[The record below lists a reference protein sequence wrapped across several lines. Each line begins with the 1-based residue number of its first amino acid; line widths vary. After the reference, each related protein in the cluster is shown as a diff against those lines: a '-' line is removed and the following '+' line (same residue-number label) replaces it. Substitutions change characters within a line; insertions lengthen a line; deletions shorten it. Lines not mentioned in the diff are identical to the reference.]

1 MIKFRWRSPRWILVS
16 LLVCLLTVVAYP
28 SWGRSPFS
36 PIEERATVQMDGK
49 VLFEISGIAGFPA
62 PERAE
67 VINLKLEQLLQSYI
81 QDPNSAPQYKIDPDN
96 EQAILSFDRSYLL
109 TVTPQ
114 DVRGERTVE
123 SQARRYAALIL
134 NGIETAQYERTGEYL
149 RQAVLV
155 MLGVL
160 LAAISLHLGMNQGVK
175 LGERRLGTWI
185 SAGEL
190 RIRNLQISEKL
201 LHRLIKLV
209 RFGLLFGLWWA
220 VGYYLTDL
228 FPLLRRSRYWLFD
241 LILESLIDPIFNLNE
256 NSYSLLDLLT
266 LIGLTAG
273 LWVGVRSL
281 TRLFRNRV
289 LAFTSTD
296 RAVQDVLGVLVQS
309 LLMFLGLL
317 LILQIWGLD
326 VSSLTI
332 IASVLGVG
340 IGFGLQ
346 NIANNL
352 ISGLIITFER
362 HVQAGDFVEVANL
375 MGTVEQVGAR
385 STQILTLD
393 QVSIIVPNSRFLET
407 EVINWSH
414 SNPVSRL
421 RLPVGV
427 SYNCDP
433 EQVRQVLLNTANSHT
448 DVMVDPPPQVLFK
461 GFGES
466 SLDFEL
472 LVWIREPR
480 GQFKLKSDLYFR
492 LEKALRYYKMEI
504 PYPQRDLHLRSSH
517 LDEILQH
524 LQKSKEDPQ
533 PENTPPLELTDTALE
548 YLVQKMQGQEGIEI
562 KDRWY
567 RGNFY
572 PGVFVAAEAIDWW
585 MKELKLKQGQGVQL
599 GQVLCDRQIIH
610 HAFQDIPFQDSYEFY
625 RFYS

>member
-1 MIKFRWRSPRWILVS
+1 
-16 LLVCLLTVVAYP
+16 
-28 SWGRSPFS
+28 
-36 PIEERATVQMDGK
+36 
-49 VLFEISGIAGFPA
+49 
-62 PERAE
+62 
-67 VINLKLEQLLQSYI
+67 
-81 QDPNSAPQYKIDPDN
+81 
-96 EQAILSFDRSYLL
+96 
-109 TVTPQ
+109 
-114 DVRGERTVE
+114 
-123 SQARRYAALIL
+123 
-134 NGIETAQYERTGEYL
+134 
-149 RQAVLV
+149 

-160 LAAISLHLGMNQGVK
+160 LVAIGLHVGVNK
-175 LGERRLGTWI
+175 GVELSEHYLRLLIDSNRCQFRRL
-185 SAGEL
+185 
-190 RIRNLQISEKL
+190 QIPDQL
-201 LHRLIKLV
+201 LHRLMKLG
-209 RFGLLFGLWWA
+209 RLGLLLGLWYA

-241 LILESLIDPIFNLNE
+241 LVFQSLTDPVFILNE

-266 LIGLTAG
+266 LIALTVG
-273 LWVGVRSL
+273 LWFGVRSL
-281 TRLFRNRV
+281 TRLLRNRV
-289 LAFTSTD
+289 LAFTDTD

-317 LILQIWGLD
+317 IILQIWGLN

-362 HVQAGDFVEVANL
+362 HVQVGDFVEVANL
-375 MGTVEQVGAR
+375 MGTVEKMGAR

-393 QVSIIVPNSRFLET
+393 RVSIIVPNSRFLET

-414 SNPVSRL
+414 GNPVSRL

-427 SYNCDP
+427 SYDCDP
-433 EQVRQVLLNTANSHT
+433 EQVRSVLLNTAKLHPE
-448 DVMVDPPPQVLFK
+448 VMVEPPPHVLFK

-480 GQFKLKSDLYFR
+480 QQFNLKSDLYFR
-492 LEKALRYYKMEI
+492 LERAMRYYKMEI
-504 PYPQRDLHLRSSH
+504 PYPQRDLRLRSTH
-517 LDEILQH
+517 LDRVVEQ
-524 LQKSKEDPQ
+524 LQKGEENPPPQ
-533 PENTPPLELTDTALE
+533 NSPPLELTDTALE
-548 YLVQKMQGQEGIEI
+548 YLVQKMQGEEGVEI

-572 PGVFVAAEAIDWW
+572 PGVFVAAEAVDWW
-585 MKELKLKQGQGVQL
+585 IRELKLKQVQAVEL
-599 GQVLCDRQIIH
+599 GQVLCDHQIIH

-625 RFYS
+625 RFYIKSG

>member
-1 MIKFRWRSPRWILVS
+1 MIKFGWRWILIS
-16 LLVCLLTVVAYP
+16 LLVCLLTLVAYP

-36 PIEERATVQMDGK
+36 PIEQWATVEMDGK
-49 VLFEISGIAGFPA
+49 VLFEIRGLVSFPA
-62 PERAE
+62 SERAE
-67 VINLKLEQLLQSYI
+67 FINTRLEELLQTHLRAGS
-81 QDPNSAPQYKIDPDN
+81 PAPQYSINPDN
-96 EQAILSFDRSYLL
+96 EQSILSFNNSYLL
-109 TVTPQ
+109 TVTPV
-114 DVRGERTVE
+114 DVRGERTTE
-123 SQARRYAALIL
+123 SQARRYATLIL
-134 NGIETAQYERTGEYL
+134 DGIETAQYERTADYL
-149 RQAVLV
+149 RQAALV

-160 LAAISLHLGMNQGVK
+160 FIALGVHVGVNKGVHWGESRLRMLMDSGK
-175 LGERRLGTWI
+175 LKFGR
-185 SAGEL
+185 
-190 RIRNLQISEKL
+190 LQIPDRL
-201 LHRLIKLV
+201 LHRLMKLG
-209 RFGLLFGLWWA
+209 RFGLLFGLWWS

-228 FPLLRRSRYWLFD
+228 LPLLRRSRYWLFD
-241 LILESLIDPIFNLNE
+241 LILESLTDPVFTLNE

-266 LIGLTAG
+266 LIALTVG
-273 LWVGVRSL
+273 LWFGVRSL
-281 TRLFRNRV
+281 TRLFRTRV
-289 LAFTSTD
+289 LAFTSSD
-296 RAVQDVLGVLVQS
+296 RAVQDVLGVLLQS

-317 LILQIWGLD
+317 IILQIWGLD

-375 MGTVEQVGAR
+375 MGTVEKVGAR

-433 EQVRQVLLNTANSHT
+433 DRVRSVLLNTAESHP
-448 DVMVDPPPQVLFK
+448 DVMVEPAPQVLFK
-461 GFGES
+461 GFGDS

-480 GQFKLKSDLYFR
+480 QQFQLTSDLYFC
-492 LEKALRYYKMEI
+492 LEKALRYYNLEI
-504 PYPQRDLHLRSSH
+504 PYPQRDLHLRSTH
-517 LDEILQH
+517 IDEILQH
-524 LQKSKEDPQ
+524 LQNGAENPQ
-533 PENTPPLELTDTALE
+533 PQNNLSLELTDTALE
-548 YLVQKMQGQEGIEI
+548 YLVQKMQGEEGVEI

-572 PGVFVAAEAIDWW
+572 PGVFVAAEAVDWW
-585 MKELKLKQGQGVQL
+585 MKELKVKQGQAVQL

-625 RFYS
+625 RFYSS

>member
-1 MIKFRWRSPRWILVS
+1 MIKLRWRWILVT
-16 LLVCLLTVVAYP
+16 LLVCLLTLVAHP

-36 PIEERATVQMDGK
+36 PIENRATVEMDGK
-49 VLFEISGIAGFPA
+49 VLFEVRGIVGFPA

-67 VINLKLEQLLQSYI
+67 VINTKLEQVLQSHLR
-81 QDPNSAPQYKIDPDN
+81 PGSPLPQYSIDPDN
-96 EQAILSFDRSYLL
+96 EQSILSFDNSYLL
-109 TVTPQ
+109 TVTPV
-114 DVRGERTVE
+114 DVRGERTTE

-134 NGIETAQYERTGEYL
+134 SGIETAQYERTAEYL

-160 LAAISLHLGMNQGVK
+160 FVALGLHIGVNK
-175 LGERRLGTWI
+175 GVQWGERRL
-185 SAGEL
+185 
-190 RIRNLQISEKL
+190 RIWMDSGRWQFGRLQIPDKL

-209 RFGLLFGLWWA
+209 RFGMLFGLWWA
-220 VGYYLTDL
+220 VGYYVTDL
-228 FPLLRRSRYWLFD
+228 FPLLRRSRYWFFD
-241 LILESLIDPIFNLNE
+241 LILESLTDPVFTLNE

-266 LIGLTAG
+266 LIGLTVG
-273 LWVGVRSL
+273 LWFGVRSL
-281 TRLFRNRV
+281 TRLFRIRV

-317 LILQIWGLD
+317 IILQIWGLD

-393 QVSIIVPNSRFLET
+393 QISIIVPNSRFLET

-427 SYNCDP
+427 SYNCNP
-433 EQVRQVLLNTANSHT
+433 EQVRSVLLNTAQSHP
-448 DVMVDPPPQVLFK
+448 DVMVEPVPQVLFK
-461 GFGES
+461 GFGDS

-480 GQFKLKSDLYFR
+480 QQFQLKSDLYFR
-492 LEKALRYYKMEI
+492 LEKALRYYNLEI
-504 PYPQRDLHLRSSH
+504 PYPQRDLHLRSTH
-517 LDEILQH
+517 IDEMLQQ
-524 LQKSKEDPQ
+524 LQKGTEAKPEPQ
-533 PENTPPLELTDTALE
+533 NSPPLELTDTALE
-548 YLVQKMQGQEGIEI
+548 DLIENMQGEEGVEI

-572 PGVFVAAEAIDWW
+572 PGVFVAAEAVDWW
-585 MKELKLKQGQGVQL
+585 MKALKLKQPQAVQL
-599 GQVLCDRQIIH
+599 GQLLCDRQIIH
-610 HAFQDIPFQDSYEFY
+610 HVFQDIPFQDSYEFY
-625 RFYS
+625 RFD

>member
-1 MIKFRWRSPRWILVS
+1 MIQLRWRWILIS
-16 LLVCLLTVVAYP
+16 LLVCWFTLVAYP

-36 PIEERATVQMDGK
+36 PIEQRATVEMDGK
-49 VLFEISGIAGFPA
+49 VLFEIRGIVGFPA
-62 PERAE
+62 SERAE
-67 VINLKLEQLLQSYI
+67 VINTKLEQLLQTHLKYGLPLPKYS
-81 QDPNSAPQYKIDPDN
+81 IDRNN
-96 EQAILSFDRSYLL
+96 EQSTLSFNDTYLL
-109 TVTPQ
+109 TVTPV
-114 DVRGERTVE
+114 DVRGERTTE
-123 SQARRYAALIL
+123 AQARRYAAWIL
-134 NGIETAQYERTGEYL
+134 SGIETAQYERTAKYL
-149 RQAVLV
+149 REAVFV

-160 LAAISLHLGMNQGVK
+160 LVAIGLHVGVNK
-175 LGERRLGTWI
+175 GV
-185 SAGEL
+185 EL
-190 RIRNLQISEKL
+190 SEHYFRVLIDSESCQFRHLQIPDQL
-201 LHRLIKLV
+201 LHRLMKLG
-209 RFGLLFGLWWA
+209 RLGLLLGLWYA

-228 FPLLRRSRYWLFD
+228 FPWLRRSRYWLFD
-241 LILESLIDPIFNLNE
+241 LVFQSLTDPVFILNE

-266 LIGLTAG
+266 LIALTVG
-273 LWVGVRSL
+273 LWFGVRSL

-289 LAFTSTD
+289 LAFTDTD

-317 LILQIWGLD
+317 IILQIWGLN

-362 HVQAGDFVEVANL
+362 HVQVGDFVEVANL

-393 QVSIIVPNSRFLET
+393 RVSIIVPNSRFLET

-414 SNPVSRL
+414 GNPVSRL

-427 SYNCDP
+427 SYDCDP
-433 EQVRQVLLNTANSHT
+433 EQVRSVLLNTAKLHP
-448 DVMVDPPPQVLFK
+448 DVMVEPPPHVLFK

-472 LVWIREPR
+472 LVWMREPR
-480 GQFKLKSDLYFR
+480 QQFNLKSDLYFR
-492 LEKALRYYKMEI
+492 LERALRYYKMEI
-504 PYPQRDLHLRSSH
+504 PYPQRDLRLRSTH
-517 LDEILQH
+517 LDRVVEQ
-524 LQKSKEDPQ
+524 LQKGKENPQ
-533 PENTPPLELTDTALE
+533 LENSAPLELTDTALE
-548 YLVQKMQGQEGIEI
+548 YLVQRMQEEEGVEI

-572 PGVFVAAEAIDWW
+572 PGVFVAAEAVDWW
-585 MKELKLKQGQGVQL
+585 MRELKLKQVQAVEL

-610 HAFQDIPFQDSYEFY
+610 HAFQDIPFQDSYDFY
-625 RFYS
+625 RFYAD